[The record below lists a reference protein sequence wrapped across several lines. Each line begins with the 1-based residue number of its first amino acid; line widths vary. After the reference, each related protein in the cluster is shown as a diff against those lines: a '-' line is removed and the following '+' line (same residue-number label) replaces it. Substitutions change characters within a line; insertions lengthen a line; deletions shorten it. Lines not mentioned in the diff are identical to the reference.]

1 MTIWE
6 YIVIFCIAFIG
17 LFVLNSFVRKMPLKK
32 NLFYTLVFSLLMPIW
47 AMAFKNATNF
57 RGKLAAFNLVWL
69 TSLLIMLVRV
79 KYFKH
84 LDNPTSK
91 QDGKQSFSS
100 HHSAYHKGKTESQ
113 QSDAGEKEQKKIID
127 KTIDIKK
134 TLDNRSTVSGSEI
147 IDEEAIRKAALE
159 EVSLEQIEEIID
171 EINMLTMRPMIR
183 ISEINRGPL
192 PLTVS
197 KYGGI
202 PYLPKELM
210 PPMDK
215 DGNSLRLL
223 AQINLKELPENDF
236 FSVRQGILQFWISA
250 NKRYGMED
258 YTLTTKNTARV
269 IFYEQV
275 DERVSVEDVIEKY
288 NPSTIKE
295 EPFPVVDEVALE
307 FSVGQEPLNS
317 DDSYWTMLF
326 LELWNKKY
334 PELELLDEMEE
345 LPNAKSVLDY
355 RSEYTSKLGGY
366 PNFVQQDFREVRTS
380 GEKEDKLL
388 FQITSS
394 KGPDGEA
401 QVMWLDGGS
410 AQFFIRDEDLRACD
424 FSKVLYTWDSH

>member
-1 MTIWE
+1 MTIWD

-100 HHSAYHKGKTESQ
+100 HHSAYHKEKTESQ
-113 QSDAGEKEQKKIID
+113 QSEAGEKEQKKIID

-134 TLDNRSTVSGSEI
+134 TLDNRSTVSGSKI

-215 DGNSLRLL
+215 DGNGLRLL

-317 DDSYWTMLF
+317 GDSYWTTLF

-355 RSEYTSKLGGY
+355 RSEYRSKLGGY
-366 PNFVQQDFREVRTS
+366 PNFVQQDFREVRTL

-394 KGPDGEA
+394 KGPDGEV